1 VLFFLIS
8 WSELSLNE
16 HSQMQLGNL
25 LTRLLQER
33 PKRVFAL
40 TNEELSSYEFFY
52 IDIIKDE
59 YPEVANILVSMI
71 FSPLEIEMTIEK
83 FSQLP
88 LNWQNDRIFL
98 ETLSRRSFI
107 WIANHMAK
115 TGNGI
120 WDK

>member
-1 VLFFLIS
+1 
-8 WSELSLNE
+8 
-16 HSQMQLGNL
+16 MQLGNL